1 MAKNQNDQALSGTI
15 RVGKIHQLQKRINEN
30 AALVDAVTDRLVHDY
45 CLQLDEYM
53 AYIKNILE
61 DTQNPPTDAE
71 LDDFTLNLPVLLYF
85 AGEAQESLGI
95 KEDVAK
101 AVKQEVYNQ
110 AYEMATGTIADKTAA
125 AELATQT
132 EFVAHVAYNRAYKKV
147 KLRMEAANETLQSI
161 KKVISRRM
169 AEYQLSGVDSGR
181 IGGTNGQTRHFN
193 QRV

>member
-1 MAKNQNDQALSGTI
+1 MAKRSNESALSANI

-30 AALVDAVTDRLVHDY
+30 ASLIDAVVDRLVRDY
-45 CLQLDEYM
+45 CRQLDEYM
-53 AYIKNILE
+53 EHIKNILD
-61 DTQNPPTDAE
+61 DTANPPTDKE

-101 AVKQEVYNQ
+101 AVKQELYNQ
-110 AYEMATGTIADKTAA
+110 AYEAASGTIGDKTAA
-125 AELATQT
+125 AELATQN
-132 EFVAHVAYNRAYKKV
+132 EFVCHVAYSRAYKKV
-147 KLRMEAANETLQSI
+147 KLRMEAANETLQSV

-181 IGGTNGQTRHFN
+181 IGGTN
-193 QRV
+193 V